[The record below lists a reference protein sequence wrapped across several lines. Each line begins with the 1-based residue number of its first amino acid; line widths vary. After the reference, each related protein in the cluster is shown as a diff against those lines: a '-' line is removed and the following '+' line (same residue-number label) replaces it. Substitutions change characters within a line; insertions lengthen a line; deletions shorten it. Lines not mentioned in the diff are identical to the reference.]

1 MLAAEFENHSKIC
14 SEIIE
19 SCQRENSVI
28 FLFMKNDIMTLADGK
43 LNEFFWKEGIKV
55 AFNEKLYLSLAELM
69 AIQLVS

>member
-1 MLAAEFENHSKIC
+1 
-14 SEIIE
+14 
-19 SCQRENSVI
+19 
-28 FLFMKNDIMTLADGK
+28 MTLADGK